1 MRSASISQLGF
12 LLFAAVAAVSALV
25 SLRLDHERLL
35 ATMLLVVAVV
45 GSTVW
50 LRARVRKESAE
61 IEQLIVQTEQA
72 VPVRL
77 GSEFAGIPRLLR
89 QNIEGNA
96 RQIEEKEDRRHR
108 LEVLLEGMQD
118 GVLGVDAAGRVQWTN
133 TQMQRVMEMHGLG
146 SAVRLGRSLVH
157 TLRDPVLL
165 SAVQTAVD
173 ARIPSET
180 RSATLL
186 PGRIFD
192 VNASPLP
199 DGGAVIVLHDVTRSE
214 ALERTQRE
222 FVANV
227 SHELRT
233 PLTSITGYVE
243 TLLDT
248 EPLPPH
254 AREFLE
260 TVLKNAGRMNRL
272 TEDLLLLAK
281 VEDANRKL
289 KRDPVR
295 ADKLLREAIHMAA
308 GTSFGEMASFE
319 VEESTGK
326 TVLVDESAI
335 LQVLGN
341 LLENAVKYGAAT
353 EDGRTRVVLGARAK
367 GSELVEFRVCDFG
380 AGIALEHHGRIFER
394 FYRVDKA
401 RSRESGGT
409 GLGLAIAQHIVQ
421 EHGGVLAVVSE
432 LGQGSTF
439 SFTLPVAPE
448 EPSESKFEARP

>member
-1 MRSASISQLGF
+1 MTPASISQF
-12 LLFAAVAAVSALV
+12 AFRLFAAVAIVAVMTGLHLS
-25 SLRLDHERLL
+25 RHRLL
-35 ATMLLVVAVV
+35 GLTLLLFVVTGATL
-45 GSTVW
+45 W
-50 LRARVRKESAE
+50 LRARVRQESA
-61 IEQLIVQTEQA
+61 A
-72 VPVRL
+72 VERL
-77 GSEFAGIPRLLR
+77 VAHPQRKTPATLGPDFAGIPRLLR
-89 QNIEGNA
+89 QNTEA
-96 RQIEEKEDRRHR
+96 TAQQIAEMEHRRHQ
-108 LEVLLEGMQD
+108 LEVMLEGMQD

-133 TQMQRVMEMHGLG
+133 VQMQRVMEMHGLG

-165 SAVQTAVD
+165 SAVQSAIDAHETAEV
-173 ARIPSET
+173 

-248 EPLPPH
+248 EPLQPH

-281 VEDANRKL
+281 VEDANRVLKL
-289 KRDPVR
+289 APVS
-295 ADKLLREAIHMAA
+295 ADRLLHEALHIASGA
-308 GTSFGEMASFE
+308 PYGEAASFE
-319 VEESTGK
+319 VEESTEEP
-326 TVLVDESAI
+326 VLVDESAI

-341 LLENAVKYGAAT
+341 LLENAVKYGT
-353 EDGRTRVVLGARAK
+353 VVQNRRTRVVLGARPN
-367 GSELVEFRVCDFG
+367 SDETIEFRVRDFG
-380 AGIALEHHGRIFER
+380 AGIAHEHQERIFER

-421 EHGGVLAVVSE
+421 EHGGVLAVSSQ

-439 SFTLPVAPE
+439 SFTLPLAPPLR
-448 EPSESKFEARP
+448 EPS